1 MIKNILHT
9 YKKHQIRTQFLPFLK
24 NCVDQKIQYKQLS
37 RAITNQLLQHT
48 INNKGLI
55 VQRHQL
61 YLTSVRENMLQRLIK
76 NEYVLV

>member
-48 INNKGLI
+48 INNKTLL
-55 VQRHQL
+55 VQRHKL
-61 YLTSVRENMLQRLIK
+61 YLTSVRESLLQRLIK